1 MSSRP
6 EGRGFRSPDGLP
18 PDSVLFGS
26 SPAMQRLKRTVLR
39 VCAAPVPIL
48 LEGEIGVGKR
58 VLARFLHQNLEARG
72 DYIAVNCATLSQD
85 WGLRVVCAALN
96 HGSTPVVPGNAA
108 EAAAGMPTLF
118 LDQVCDLPARLQ
130 GQVANLLADH
140 ADRRTNHQAHRVSRI
155 ISASTR
161 SLRRE
166 VRKGRFRRDVFDR
179 LGVVTITLPPLRS
192 RIEDIPTIAAYLRT
206 HYTAQLGVEDRQ
218 FPPDL
223 LARMRTYGW
232 PGNIRELESFVCQF
246 VLEGYS
252 SWTTLG
258 KPDFANA
265 LQLSERVQ

>member
-6 EGRGFRSPDGLP
+6 DGGGGRTPDGLP
-18 PDSVLFGS
+18 PDSVLFGGS
-26 SPAMQRLKRTVLR
+26 AAMQQLKRSLLR

-48 LEGEIGVGKR
+48 FEGEIGVGKR
-58 VLARFLHQNLEARG
+58 ILARFVHQNLSARG

-96 HGSTPVVPGNAA
+96 HGVTSVARGTPV
-108 EAAAGMPTLF
+108 EDAAGIPTLF

-130 GQVANLLADH
+130 GQIANLLADH
-140 ADRRTNHQAHRVSRI
+140 ADRRANHQEHRVSRI

-161 SLRRE
+161 NLRRE

-179 LGVVTITLPPLRS
+179 LGVVTITLPPLRN
-192 RIEDIPTIAAYLRT
+192 RMEDLPAIASYLRT

-223 LARMRTYGW
+223 LARMRAYGW
-232 PGNIRELESFVCQF
+232 PGNIRELESFVCQY
-246 VLEGYS
+246 VVEGYS

-258 KPDFANA
+258 KADFANA